1 MVTMNDI
8 FRLLLASRKI
18 RLGPLEQKL
27 LSAIW
32 QEPQGVT
39 IRELQDRTDIGRAYI
54 TIVTTLNR
62 LRKKGLVDR
71 VAVEGTKVVTFRYV
85 PRYTMAE
92 VERDVAS
99 NAIRQLLGLDL
110 AGPLLL
116 SRMVEEISK
125 HDAELLDELGRLVDE
140 KRRNSPK

>member
-1 MVTMNDI
+1 MMKDI

-18 RLGPLEQKL
+18 RLGPLEQTL
-27 LSAIW
+27 LSIMW
-32 QEPQGVT
+32 ERPDGIT
-39 IRELQDRTDIGRAYI
+39 IRELRDHPDIGQAYI

-71 VAVEGTKVVTFRYV
+71 IAVDGTKVVTFQYV
-85 PRYTMAE
+85 PRLTMAE
-92 VERDVAS
+92 VERDIAS
-99 NAIRQLLGLDL
+99 DAIRHVLGLDV

-116 SRMVEEISK
+116 SRIVEEISE
-125 HDAELLDELGRLVDE
+125 HDAELLEELGRLVDE

>member
-1 MVTMNDI
+1 MRDI
-8 FRLLLASRKI
+8 FRQLLASHNI
-18 RLGPLEQKL
+18 RLGPLEKTI
-27 LSAIW
+27 LSAMWEQPDGI
-32 QEPQGVT
+32 T
-39 IRELQDRTDIGRAYI
+39 IRELRDRADIGRAYI

-71 VAVEGTKVVTFRYV
+71 IAIEGTKVVTFRYV
-85 PRYTMAE
+85 PRYTMTE

-99 NAIRQLLGLDL
+99 NAIRQVLGLDV

-116 SRMVEEISK
+116 SRMVEEIGE
-125 HDAELLDELGRLVDE
+125 HDAELLEELGRLVDE